1 MSAQEYTLEEISY
14 SRKEDRRIIEAVLKS
29 WFKDPKTLNFV
40 DPRMTFPF
48 KFKKWVNLSYS
59 NSNTSTLVLKIGDWI
74 IGYISLVKI
83 ENIGHLFHLY
93 IDPSNRGNGLGKKL
107 IHAIE
112 DRGMNLGCDTFS
124 LNVAPKNENAI
135 ELYKCLGYKKTGQS
149 GNLSIKMQKS
159 V

>member
-59 NSNTSTLVLKIGDWI
+59 NSNTSTLLLKIGDWI

-112 DRGMNLGCDTFS
+112 DRGMNL
-124 LNVAPKNENAI
+124 
-135 ELYKCLGYKKTGQS
+135 
-149 GNLSIKMQKS
+149 
-159 V
+159 

>member
-1 MSAQEYTLEEISY
+1 
-14 SRKEDRRIIEAVLKS
+14 
-29 WFKDPKTLNFV
+29 
-40 DPRMTFPF
+40 
-48 KFKKWVNLSYS
+48 
-59 NSNTSTLVLKIGDWI
+59 
-74 IGYISLVKI
+74 VKI

-124 LNVAPKNENAI
+124 LNVTPKNENAI